1 MSMTDR
7 EEPMEER
14 IRRAVTAGEF
24 AKANALWVELG
35 DQMGRELA
43 AGPVPAARLR
53 QTLELID
60 WCRTMALVDRARCQQ
75 RLDQL
80 GVSSRYLGQFADPR
94 QRLLAR
100 G

>member
-1 MSMTDR
+1 MKDR
-7 EEPMEER
+7 EEPLEKH
-14 IRRAVTAGEF
+14 IRQAVAAGEF
-24 AKANALWVELG
+24 ARANALWVELG
-35 DQMGRELA
+35 EGLRREMA
-43 AGPVPAARLR
+43 AGPVAAAKLR
-53 QTLELID
+53 QTLELIE

-94 QRLLAR
+94 QHLLAR

>member
-1 MSMTDR
+1 V
-7 EEPMEER
+7 
-14 IRRAVTAGEF
+14 AAGEF
-24 AKANALWVELG
+24 AKADALWGELG
-35 DQMGRELA
+35 AGLRRELA
-43 AGPVPAARLR
+43 VGPVPVARLR

-75 RLDQL
+75 KLNQL
-80 GVSSRYLGQFADPR
+80 GVSSRYLGQPADPQ